1 MKDEPILGASVAA
14 IEAHYDLGNDFF
26 ALWLDES
33 MTYTCALWSDD
44 PAEDLQTAQAR
55 KVDYLLEAAGARPG
69 TRVLDVG
76 CGWGGALA
84 RALAASGVEAAHGL
98 TLSRSQADWV
108 TAHGPAGLTVAV
120 ESWAD
125 HVPAQ
130 PYDAII
136 SVEAFEAFARHG
148 LDPAHKLA
156 IYRQF
161 FERCHAWLKPGGKL
175 ALQTIAY
182 GNAGPE
188 DFDAFIAAE
197 VFPESDLPRLAELAQ
212 AVERRFEVVSLRNR
226 RHDYVRTLRAW
237 LQRLKARRDE
247 AVAQVGESV
256 VVRFERYL
264 RLSIFMF
271 EKGTCDLFQLELRRI
286 DHPRPT
292 AVPPGGTP

>member
-1 MKDEPILGASVAA
+1 MNDEPILGASVAA

-33 MTYTCALWSDD
+33 MTYTCAMWSDD
-44 PAEDLQTAQAR
+44 SDEDLATAQAR
-55 KVDYLLEAAGARPG
+55 KIDHLLEAAGARG
-69 TRVLDVG
+69 KNSVLDVG

-84 RALAASGVEAAHGL
+84 RARSAFGVQAAHGL
-98 TLSRSQADWV
+98 TLSRSQADWI
-108 TAHGPAGLTVAV
+108 AERGPAGLTIAV

-125 HVPAQ
+125 HEPAL

-136 SVEAFEAFARHG
+136 SVEAFEAFARPG
-148 LDPAHKLA
+148 IDPAHKLA

-161 FERCHAWLKPGGKL
+161 FDRCHAWLAPGGKL

-188 DFDAFIAAE
+188 DLDAFIAAE

-212 AVERRFEVVSLRNR
+212 AIERRFEVVSLHNR
-226 RHDYVRTLRAW
+226 REDYARTLRTW
-237 LQRLKARRDE
+237 LKRLKARRTE
-247 AVAQVGESV
+247 AVAQVGETV

-286 DHPRPT
+286 DHPRPVN
-292 AVPPGGTP
+292 APPGGAR